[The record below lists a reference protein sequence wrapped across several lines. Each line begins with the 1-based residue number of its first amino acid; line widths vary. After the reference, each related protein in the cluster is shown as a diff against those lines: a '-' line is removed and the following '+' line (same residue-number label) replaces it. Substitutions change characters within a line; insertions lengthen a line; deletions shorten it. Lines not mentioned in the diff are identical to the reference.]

1 MHIYSWNCELIIFLL
16 YLRQYGTQCASC
28 KLGLC
33 PEDLVRRA
41 VNKIYHVQCFKCSVC
56 KRQLNTG
63 EQLYLVQVCTIIDV
77 IITASFCIIIVA
89 GEFWEKSLWQIV
101 Y

>member
-1 MHIYSWNCELIIFLL
+1 MALCVNNTLL
-16 YLRQYGTQCASC
+16 CLRQYGTQCASC

-63 EQLYLVQVCTIIDV
+63 EQLYLVQVCTIICV
-77 IITASFCIIIVA
+77 IITVSFVP
-89 GEFWEKSLWQIV
+89 
-101 Y
+101 